1 MLRTEVRSAILQG
14 EGKLARLAKPSRVI
28 VFADKDGKEPFTE
41 WLYELKDVMGR
52 KRILIRITRL
62 EQGNFGDCESIG
74 DGVSELRMFFGA
86 GYRVYF
92 GEDAE
97 DIVVLLCGG
106 DKGSQQQDI
115 KKAKAYWREYLTNE
129 KL

>member
-1 MLRTEVRSAILQG
+1 M
-14 EGKLARLAKPSRVI
+14 ARLAKPTRVI
-28 VFADKDGKEPFTE
+28 VFAEKDGNEPFTQ
-41 WLYELKDVMGR
+41 WLYDLKDSVGR

-62 EQGNFGDCESIG
+62 EQGNYGDCEPVG
-74 DGVSELRMFFGA
+74 EGVSELRMFFGP

-97 DIVVLLCGG
+97 NIVVLLCGG

-115 KKAKAYWREYLTNE
+115 KKAKAYWQEYLTNE

>member
-1 MLRTEVRSAILQG
+1 V
-14 EGKLARLAKPSRVI
+14 ARLAKPTRVI
-28 VFADKDGKEPFTE
+28 VFAEKNGNEPFTQ
-41 WLYELKDVMGR
+41 WLYDLKDSVGR

-62 EQGNFGDCESIG
+62 EQGNYGDCEPVG
-74 DGVSELRMFFGA
+74 EGVSELRMFFGP

-92 GEDAE
+92 GEDE
-97 DIVVLLCGG
+97 ENIVVLLCGG

-115 KKAKAYWREYLTNE
+115 KKAQAYWQEYLTNE